1 MKFMTCSMTG
11 SLPRKRLLTFTVLAI
26 FLLGPAAY
34 AQQPVAPGSFARPVA
49 QSGADELRVSAVEPF
64 VRTELFFGA
73 DKPDGSEISKEE
85 FRRFLRE
92 EVTPR
97 FPDGLTLLT
106 GTGQFRDAEN
116 DRIIR
121 EKSMVLILL
130 YPLARSNESDGKIEQ
145 IRKAYKERFK
155 QQSVLRVDDPRP
167 VLVSF

>member
-1 MKFMTCSMTG
+1 MMNRFLVKQF
-11 SLPRKRLLTFTVLAI
+11 LVFVLIAASP
-26 FLLGPAAY
+26 LAHTAY
-34 AQQPVAPGSFARPVA
+34 AQRQDAAHPVA
-49 QSGADELRVSAVEPF
+49 QSGRDEPRRPAAELF

-73 DKPDGSEISKEE
+73 DKPDGSEIGKDE
-85 FRRFLRE
+85 FRRFLKE

-97 FPDGLTLLT
+97 FPDGLTVLT

-116 DRIIR
+116 DKIIR

-130 YPLARSNESDGKIEQ
+130 YPLGGGEESNEKIEQ